1 MNFVNVSTMLKIR
14 FATMLM
20 LTFVLVSF
28 TTFSSSALAAES
40 TEIPVPKSMIYAG
53 KPITASQLRG
63 RVVPNKYLSSVSVF
77 VSPNDIIG
85 KIAKFNLAPARPIR
99 TNQLDEPDVVS
110 VNRPVIMKFVTGS
123 LTITAEV
130 IPLNSAKA
138 GESVRVRNM
147 QSNAIV
153 YGVAMN
159 DGTIAARLTR

>member
-1 MNFVNVSTMLKIR
+1 MAFIRVSVLSRAMLV
-14 FATMLM
+14 AMMMLSST
-20 LTFVLVSF
+20 LLF
-28 TTFSSSALAAES
+28 TVGGFSVAVAGES

-53 KPITASQLRG
+53 RPIMASQLRG
-63 RVVPNKYLSSVSVF
+63 RVVPNKYLRGVSVF
-77 VSPNDIIG
+77 VKYEDIIG
-85 KIAKFNLAPARPIR
+85 KVAKFNLAPARPIR
-99 TNQLDEPDVVS
+99 TNQLDEPDVIS
-110 VNRPVIMKFVTGS
+110 VNRPVIMKYITGS

-159 DGTIAARLTR
+159 DGTITVRLTR

>member
-1 MNFVNVSTMLKIR
+1 MTNAWAPKIFRALFAACILLVPVMLLAITN
-14 FATMLM
+14 ATDVM
-20 LTFVLVSF
+20 
-28 TTFSSSALAAES
+28 AAES
-40 TEIPVPKSMIYAG
+40 TEIPVPKSIIYAG

-63 RVVPNKYLSSVSVF
+63 RVVPNKYLSTVNVF
-77 VSPNDIIG
+77 VSSADIIG
-85 KIAKFNLAPARPIR
+85 KVAKFNLAPARPIR
-99 TNQLDEPDVVS
+99 TNQLDEPDVVN
-110 VNRPVIMKFVTGS
+110 VNRPVIMKYITGS
-123 LTITAEV
+123 LIITAEV